1 MESPS
6 LPQFKHLE
14 SSSHKRGGNW
24 PSEYSRGQQAGL
36 NLALRMLE
44 KVTRHAAASKHW
56 GSACGGRSP
65 APVPLRAVLGL
76 PAAQS
81 QGHHLLGGPPRRC
94 ARQTLPCRFSHPR
107 QGPCLLCRREGWRE
121 PRRVGRGACGY
132 PPPPL
137 GSPSGAAAVRGGAL
151 F

>member
-81 QGHHLLGGPPRRC
+81 QGHHLLGGPPAGVPGKRC
-94 ARQTLPCRFSHPR
+94 PAAFLILDRALVSCA
-107 QGPCLLCRREGWRE
+107 G
-121 PRRVGRGACGY
+121 GRGG
-132 PPPPL
+132 
-137 GSPSGAAAVRGGAL
+137 GSPGAL
-151 F
+151 GGGRVVTRRPLWGPQVELQR